1 MSSISYSINAER
13 AWRMVSLLVVTLM
26 LLAFVVS
33 SADRTSP
40 AHLQSRGLHDV
51 HLDERSLLSALE
63 SAGASLLD
71 GGAKGASG
79 GGGGI
84 FSTIGQL
91 FSGNTSGLIAGLASD
106 IAVPAGFL
114 GTGLAMGVIAGMMNM
129 SVPTTN
135 ATGFNLVAQNL
146 GSGLTKTLVGSISV
160 IPNTS
165 DTSSKAVM
173 TNTTMSM
180 TLGAG
185 TINGAALA
193 LAQGLGTGA
202 SNGLKLTQASTN
214 ATFNTSGINGAA
226 GNLGYGL
233 TSTFLTNLNTSS
245 LVAKAGG
252 QINFADILSGKSTL
266 LGSSLNDIAAG
277 AGTGLGSGVSLGLG
291 LQNQAAMPVPPNGS
305 AGAAQQFTSGLT
317 SSFLQGGTLSKLATS
332 LMGSGGPA
340 AALGLGGKSTDMNS
354 SSSSVLSNL
363 NIAAVAQ
370 GFAVGLL
377 DGAGNTLAGQPTP
390 PMQMLS
396 FNDSVGGAAT
406 GFGLGLGSQG
416 TKLVKQVLANP
427 SVLANLTGTATKRD
441 VLAERGIIYGKD
453 MIPASRVSIIQRR
466 AAGAN
471 NTSLIAALNAT
482 TLDPILQMGIDTIG
496 CAGVGGLASIGLGLI
511 ETGTIDPKP
520 LTNMLKMNK
529 NIKNNQTFV
538 LTNNG
543 NNYTINLAKMD
554 IKINGVP
561 IKNAIIA
568 LVLHIVF
575 AVIAYFMLAPLV
587 IILRST
593 STVLHV
599 SNNSSLFPNTPF
611 LTTWTPRLLYAIGPP
626 LAIITPILG
635 FVVKGSTLHFVSAH
649 EILGIIILVPTI
661 ATVAA
666 APLRLKNNALKATFR
681 WGMALTMLIA
691 VLVLFTGFVE
701 LAAYSFCAVQ
711 ALPVVVWVVL
721 GVLILGPLML
731 GVGVAGLEGLLVRQR
746 GRGRGRDDEVVGEI
760 VGSYFDVEEGSE
772 KEKKGKG
779 AKVVVS
785 GK

>member
-1 MSSISYSINAER
+1 
-13 AWRMVSLLVVTLM
+13 MV
-26 LLAFVVS
+26 F
-33 SADRTSP
+33 
-40 AHLQSRGLHDV
+40 
-51 HLDERSLLSALE
+51 
-63 SAGASLLD
+63 AGASLLG
-71 GGAKGASG
+71 GGAKGG

-91 FSGNTSGLIAGLASD
+91 FSGNTSGLLAGLASD

-135 ATGFNLVAQNL
+135 ATGFNLVALNL
-146 GSGLTKTLVGSISV
+146 GSGLTKTLVSSISV
-160 IPNTS
+160 NPNTS
-165 DTSSKAVM
+165 DTTSKAVM

-202 SNGLKLTQASTN
+202 SNGLKFTQASTN

-233 TSTFLTNLNTSS
+233 SSTFLSNLNTSS
-245 LVAKAGG
+245 LLSKAGG
-252 QINFADILSGKSTL
+252 QINFADVLSGKSTL

-291 LQNQAAMPVPPNGS
+291 LQNQAAMPVAPNGS

-332 LMGSGGPA
+332 LMGSGSPA

-354 SSSSVLSNL
+354 SSSSVLSSL

-427 SVLANLTGTATKRD
+427 SVLANLTGTTTKRD

-453 MIPASRVSIIQRR
+453 MIPVSRVSVIQRR
-466 AAGAN
+466 AAGT

-482 TLDPILQMGIDTIG
+482 TLDPILQMGIDAIG

-511 ETGTIDPKP
+511 ETGTIDLKQ
-520 LTNMLKMNK
+520 LTSLPKMNK

-543 NNYTINLAKMD
+543 NEYTINLAKMD

-561 IKNAIIA
+561 IKSAIIA

-587 IILRST
+587 TILRST

-599 SNNSSLFPNTPF
+599 SSNSSLFPNTPF
-611 LTTWTPRLLYAIGPP
+611 LTTWTPRLIYALGPP
-626 LAIITPILG
+626 LAIVTPILG
-635 FVVKGSTLHFVSAH
+635 FVVKGSTSHFVSAH

-661 ATVAA
+661 VTVAA
-666 APLRLKNNALKATFR
+666 GPLRLRNNVLKATFR
-681 WGMALTMLIA
+681 WGMALTMLLA
-691 VLVLFTGFVE
+691 VMVLFTGFVD

-721 GVLILGPLML
+721 GVVILGPLML
-731 GVGVAGLEGLLVRQR
+731 AVGVVGLEGLLVRQR
-746 GRGRGRDDEVVGEI
+746 GRGVVGPGGRDDEVAGEI
-760 VGSYFDVEEGSE
+760 VGSYFDVDEQSD

-779 AKVVVS
+779 SRVREKVALK
-785 GK
+785 GN

>member
-1 MSSISYSINAER
+1 
-13 AWRMVSLLVVTLM
+13 
-26 LLAFVVS
+26 
-33 SADRTSP
+33 
-40 AHLQSRGLHDV
+40 
-51 HLDERSLLSALE
+51 
-63 SAGASLLD
+63 
-71 GGAKGASG
+71 
-79 GGGGI
+79 
-84 FSTIGQL
+84 
-91 FSGNTSGLIAGLASD
+91 
-106 IAVPAGFL
+106 
-114 GTGLAMGVIAGMMNM
+114 MGVIAGMMNM

-146 GSGLTKTLVGSISV
+146 GSGLTKTLVSSISV

-165 DTSSKAVM
+165 DTTSKAVM
-173 TNTTMSM
+173 SNTTMSM

-226 GNLGYGL
+226 GNLGFGL
-233 TSTFLTNLNTSS
+233 TSTFLSNLNTSS
-245 LVAKAGG
+245 LLSKAGG
-252 QINFADILSGKSTL
+252 QINFADVLSGKSTL

-332 LMGSGGPA
+332 LMGSGSPA

-390 PMQMLS
+390 PMQMLA

-441 VLAERGIIYGKD
+441 VLAERG
-453 MIPASRVSIIQRR
+453 MIPASQVSVIQRR
-466 AAGAN
+466 AAGTN
-471 NTSLIAALNAT
+471 SSLIAALNAT

-511 ETGTIDPKP
+511 ETGTVDVKQ
-520 LTNMLKMNK
+520 LTSLLKMNK

-543 NNYTINLAKMD
+543 NEYTINLAKMD

-561 IKNAIIA
+561 IKRAIIA
-568 LVLHIVF
+568 LVLHSKFCLIQF
-575 AVIAYFMLAPLV
+575 SLYH
-587 IILRST
+587 RSDI
-593 STVLHV
+593 
-599 SNNSSLFPNTPF
+599 SSL
-611 LTTWTPRLLYAIGPP
+611 
-626 LAIITPILG
+626 
-635 FVVKGSTLHFVSAH
+635 K
-649 EILGIIILVPTI
+649 
-661 ATVAA
+661 
-666 APLRLKNNALKATFR
+666 
-681 WGMALTMLIA
+681 
-691 VLVLFTGFVE
+691 
-701 LAAYSFCAVQ
+701 
-711 ALPVVVWVVL
+711 
-721 GVLILGPLML
+721 
-731 GVGVAGLEGLLVRQR
+731 
-746 GRGRGRDDEVVGEI
+746 
-760 VGSYFDVEEGSE
+760 
-772 KEKKGKG
+772 
-779 AKVVVS
+779 
-785 GK
+785 